1 MRNPLI
7 QEGNVGFNSLGAC
20 LFVFTIEKTK
30 ETEGKRKVIDIEYN
44 LGSD

>member
-1 MRNPLI
+1 MRILTPWVL
-7 QEGNVGFNSLGAC
+7 VC

-30 ETEGKRKVIDIEYN
+30 ETEGKRKVVNIEYN